1 MNICVVG
8 TGYVGLVTG
17 AVFAD
22 LGNDVLCVDNQPE
35 KVAALQG
42 GKMPIYEPGLEEM
55 VGRNVA
61 DSRLAFT
68 TDLGAAIRR
77 SLIIFITVGTPPKAD
92 GETDLSAVEKVAGA
106 IGQAMEKYT
115 VIVNKST
122 VPVGTGDFVRDVIAK
137 SQRQRVPFDVVSNPE
152 FLREGSAIE
161 DTLRPDRIVIGAP
174 NQQVAMTLLE
184 LYAPLER
191 PMIITDVP
199 SAEMIKYASNAFL
212 STKISFINAIANICE
227 LAGADV
233 TQVIKAVGLDA
244 RIGHA
249 FLQAGLGYGGSCF
262 PKDSDSL
269 VHTAATLGYDFRL
282 LRAAIDVNRER
293 AEHFVAMITKALS
306 PLDDRVIAVLGLA
319 FKPNT
324 DDMREAKSVEVISRL
339 RGLGARI
346 RAYDPVAIPNAR
358 RELPVDVTYCDSAYE
373 SATGADAL
381 ALVTEWNEFKF
392 LNLER
397 LRARAARRHRV
408 HRRRRSRRP
417 DPSLR
422 QPGVARRLSRA
433 ADPDPEGRRPRHLP
447 RARPGQSEER
457 ALSPGVD
464 VRGLR
469 RSARAPP
476 ARGLLGQRQPD
487 RPARCVRRG
496 QALRRGHHDGVPWRP
511 RRGHPHRQDLQHV
524 RPQDETERRPRDSG
538 IHVPG
543 HHRQAAHRL
552 R

>member
-22 LGNDVLCVDNQPE
+22 LGNDVVCVDNQPE
-35 KVAALQG
+35 KVAALQA

-61 DSRLAFT
+61 DARLAFT
-68 TDLGAAIRR
+68 TDLAAAVRR
-77 SLIIFITVGTPPKAD
+77 ALIIFITVGTPPKPD
-92 GETDLSAVEKVAGA
+92 GETDLSAVEQVAA
-106 IGQAMEKYT
+106 SIGTAMEKYT

-174 NQQVAMTLLE
+174 TQQVAMTLLE

-262 PKDSDSL
+262 PKDTDSL
-269 VHTAATLGYDFRL
+269 VHTASTLGYDFRL

-293 AEHFVAMITKALS
+293 AEHFVAMMAKALS

-339 RGLGARI
+339 RALGARI
-346 RAYDPVAIPNAR
+346 RAY
-358 RELPVDVTYCDSAYE
+358 
-373 SATGADAL
+373 
-381 ALVTEWNEFKF
+381 
-392 LNLER
+392 
-397 LRARAARRHRV
+397 
-408 HRRRRSRRP
+408 
-417 DPSLR
+417 
-422 QPGVARRLSRA
+422 
-433 ADPDPEGRRPRHLP
+433 
-447 RARPGQSEER
+447 
-457 ALSPGVD
+457 
-464 VRGLR
+464 
-469 RSARAPP
+469 
-476 ARGLLGQRQPD
+476 
-487 RPARCVRRG
+487 
-496 QALRRGHHDGVPWRP
+496 
-511 RRGHPHRQDLQHV
+511 
-524 RPQDETERRPRDSG
+524 
-538 IHVPG
+538 
-543 HHRQAAHRL
+543 
-552 R
+552 

>member
-22 LGNDVLCVDNQPE
+22 LGNDVICVDNQAD
-35 KVAALQG
+35 KIAALQAG
-42 GKMPIYEPGLEEM
+42 RMPIYEPGLEEM
-55 VGRNVA
+55 VARNVA
-61 DSRLAFT
+61 DGRLAFT
-68 TDLGAAIRR
+68 TDLTAAVRR
-77 SLIIFITVGTPPKAD
+77 SLIVFITVGTPAKVD
-92 GETDLSAVEKVAGA
+92 GESDLSAVEAVARG

-122 VPVGTGDFVRDVIAK
+122 VPVGTGDFVREVIEK
-137 SQRQRVPFDVVSNPE
+137 HQRHPVPFDVVSNPE

-212 STKISFINAIANICE
+212 ATKISFINAIANICE

-233 TQVIKAVGLDA
+233 TQVIKGVGLDA
-244 RIGHA
+244 RIGPA

-262 PKDSDSL
+262 PKDTESL
-269 VHTAATLGYDFRL
+269 VHTAASLGYDFRL
-282 LRAAIDVNRER
+282 LRAVTEINRDR
-293 AEHFVAMITKALS
+293 AGHFVGMMVKALN
-306 PLDDRVIAVLGLA
+306 PIEDRVIAVLGLA

-324 DDMREAKSVEVISRL
+324 DDMREAKSVEVITRL
-339 RGLGARI
+339 VDLGARV

-358 RELPVDVTYCDSAYE
+358 RLLPPAVTYCDSPYE
-373 SATGADAL
+373 AAEGADAL

-397 LRARAARRHRV
+397 V
-408 HRRRRSRRP
+408 RSLLRRP
-417 DPSLR
+417 VIFDGRNVWEPER
-422 QPGVARRLSRA
+422 MRRLGFEYYSI
-433 ADPDPEGRRPRHLP
+433 GRRP
-447 RARPGQSEER
+447 
-457 ALSPGVD
+457 V
-464 VRGLR
+464 V
-469 RSARAPP
+469 P
-476 ARGLLGQRQPD
+476 A
-487 RPARCVRRG
+487 
-496 QALRRGHHDGVPWRP
+496 
-511 RRGHPHRQDLQHV
+511 
-524 RPQDETERRPRDSG
+524 
-538 IHVPG
+538 
-543 HHRQAAHRL
+543 
-552 R
+552 